1 MLNVIWS
8 VLLGAGLLHGCL
20 VHTCGPTTALMFRE
34 AVKGLEVG
42 IDLAA
47 IVAFWFG
54 VARVAEKAGLMEGL
68 ARVFRPLLQ
77 PLFPGVPK
85 DHRVLGEM
93 AMNVAANML
102 GLGNAAT
109 PFGLKAM
116 ASFQERN
123 PEKDTATPE
132 MITFLVLNSAT
143 LNLVP
148 ATMIALRAMAGARN
162 PAEPVVA
169 GLFVTAVAAIAALT
183 ANYLFQRRYLRS

>member
-20 VHTCGPTTALMFRE
+20 AHSCGPTTALMFRQ
-34 AVKGLEVG
+34 AVEGLETG
-42 IDLAA
+42 IELAA
-47 IVAFWFG
+47 IISFWFG
-54 VARVAEKAGLMEGL
+54 VARLAEAAGLMQVA
-68 ARVFRPLLQ
+68 ARIFRPLLR
-77 PLFPGVPK
+77 PLFPRLPR
-85 DHRVLGEM
+85 DHPVLGEM

-102 GLGNAAT
+102 GLGSAAT

-116 ASFQERN
+116 ASFQRLN
-123 PEKDTATPE
+123 PQPDTATPD

-148 ATMIALRAMAGARN
+148 ATMIALRAMAGAKN

-169 GLFVTAVAAIAALT
+169 GIFVTACAAVGALL
-183 ANYLFQRRYLRS
+183 ANHILRRRHLAS